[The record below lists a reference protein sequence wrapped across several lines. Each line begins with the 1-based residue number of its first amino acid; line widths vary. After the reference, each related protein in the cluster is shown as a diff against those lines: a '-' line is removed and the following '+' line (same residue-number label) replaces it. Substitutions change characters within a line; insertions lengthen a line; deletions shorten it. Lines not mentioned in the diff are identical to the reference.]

1 MIAGN
6 AGEVKVRLTPA
17 LGFAR
22 QQGAKGCFS
31 RPGAEQFSGIGQ
43 GVAGD
48 LIAAEQAG
56 QLIQTAL
63 RRE

>member
-6 AGEVKVRLTPA
+6 AGEVKVRLAPA
-17 LGFAR
+17 HGFAR
-22 QQGAKGCFS
+22 RLCAKDCFS
-31 RPGAEQFSGIGQ
+31 RLSAEQFSGIGQ